1 MRRVR
6 RVESSG
12 GLPAPPGTLFPKDR
26 EVASLDGTPI
36 RYTVR
41 GRGAPTVVLCAG
53 FACPDNHW
61 RYLVPSLE
69 RHVRVVV
76 WNYRGMGAS
85 GLPRPPGFRAMRLRR
100 EDFRLDRYAED
111 LEAVLDAE
119 GVRRAVLLGH
129 SMGTQVALEGYR
141 RMPGRVAGLA
151 LVAGP
156 YASPFHTMYG
166 SDLGDR
172 LFPLVRY
179 GIHLVPPALLR
190 LWGPLWRSPLPYPV
204 AALLGSMGSRARPA
218 DMDGYFQHVGRLD
231 PLVLVKVAEGMHRH
245 SAADVLSRVRRPVL
259 VVAGGRDPWTPPRLA
274 EEMAAALPDA
284 ELHVLEAASHSLPI
298 EEPEALDGLVLRW
311 LAERFPPRHRAEGRL
326 GPRGKRTPP

>member
-1 MRRVR
+1 MPRAR

-179 GIHLVPPALLR
+179 GIHPVPPALLR
-190 LWGPLWRSPLPYPV
+190 LWGPLWRSPLPYPM

-218 DMDGYFQHVGRLD
+218 DMDGYFQHMGRLD
-231 PLVLVKVAEGMHRH
+231 PLVLVKVGHAPPFRGRRAPPCPKAGAGRGRRARPVD
-245 SAADVLSRVRRPVL
+245 AAAAGTGDGRRPARRRAAR
-259 VVAGGRDPWTPPRLA
+259 AGGRQPLA
-274 EEMAAALPDA
+274 AHRGAGGVGRPGPALAGRAVPA
-284 ELHVLEAASHSLPI
+284 P
-298 EEPEALDGLVLRW
+298 
-311 LAERFPPRHRAEGRL
+311 PPRHRAYG
-326 GPRGKRTPP
+326 TPPEY

>member
-1 MRRVR
+1 MPRAR
-6 RVESSG
+6 RVESPG

-179 GIHLVPPALLR
+179 GIHLVPPA
-190 LWGPLWRSPLPYPV
+190 
-204 AALLGSMGSRARPA
+204 
-218 DMDGYFQHVGRLD
+218 
-231 PLVLVKVAEGMHRH
+231 
-245 SAADVLSRVRRPVL
+245 
-259 VVAGGRDPWTPPRLA
+259 PPRLA
-274 EEMAAALPDA
+274 QEMAAALPDA

-298 EEPEALDGLVLRW
+298 EEPEALDGLVRRW
-311 LAERFPPRHRAEGRL
+311 LAERFPPRRRGT
-326 GPRGKRTPP
+326 GPTARRRSTD

>member
-1 MRRVR
+1 MEVVGLRAR

-26 EVASLDGTPI
+26 EVASPDGTPI

-61 RYLVPSLE
+61 RYLLPSLE

-85 GLPRPPGFRAMRLRR
+85 GLPRAPGFRAMRLRR

-119 GVRRAVLLGH
+119 GIRRAVLLGH

-172 LFPLVRY
+172 TCWR
-179 GIHLVPPALLR
+179 PPATR
-190 LWGPLWRSPLPYPV
+190 CRSRSRRRSTAWSCAGWP
-204 AALLGSMGSRARPA
+204 SGSRRGGPGRGA
-218 DMDGYFQHVGRLD
+218 DLR
-231 PLVLVKVAEGMHRH
+231 
-245 SAADVLSRVRRPVL
+245 AAP
-259 VVAGGRDPWTPPRLA
+259 G
-274 EEMAAALPDA
+274 
-284 ELHVLEAASHSLPI
+284 
-298 EEPEALDGLVLRW
+298 
-311 LAERFPPRHRAEGRL
+311 
-326 GPRGKRTPP
+326 